1 VGPEWGSE
9 VAVDVNGGG
18 SILVHNVKSGKPLG
32 ARAENR
38 CTQANTKRP
47 DKESEVSALIVYSP
61 LCSAMRIYVYTPN
74 NNRQQNMSQPSVWLA
89 CLLSGCLSGCLAGC
103 LAGWLAVWLAI
114 RQLSGQLAG
123 WLAGWPA
130 GRNLPVND

>member
-1 VGPEWGSE
+1 MGPEWGSE

-61 LCSAMRIYVYTPN
+61 LCSAMRTHQTTIDN
-74 NNRQQNMSQPSVWLA
+74 K
-89 CLLSGCLSGCLAGC
+89 
-103 LAGWLAVWLAI
+103 I
-114 RQLSGQLAG
+114 
-123 WLAGWPA
+123 
-130 GRNLPVND
+130 